1 MEDYL
6 KEVNCIGVQVSGGAD
21 SALVLYNLVTS
32 ITDKKIIIIT
42 GALKTENYFNIKYA
56 IDVVD
61 EVKRLTNTNSIIDHV
76 FTYHDERGPGTEP
89 NVIYRKRM
97 INKLAKKHKLDIV
110 FNGVTMNPPKGI
122 LEAGRDM
129 RRDKRMPLI
138 IQGDLMKVPVVRPFA
153 QSDKRTILELYKK
166 LNIMSL
172 FNKTWSCEGTVDSTN
187 NFTQPCQQC
196 WWCQERQWALGAV
209 I

>member
-1 MEDYL
+1 
-6 KEVNCIGVQVSGGAD
+6 
-21 SALVLYNLVTS
+21 
-32 ITDKKIIIIT
+32 
-42 GALKTENYFNIKYA
+42 
-56 IDVVD
+56 
-61 EVKRLTNTNSIIDHV
+61 
-76 FTYHDERGPGTEP
+76 
-89 NVIYRKRM
+89 M

-138 IQGDLMKVPVVRPFA
+138 IQDDLMKVPVVRPFA
-153 QSDKRTILELYKK
+153 QSDKRTILEFYKK

-172 FNKTWSCEGTVDSTN
+172 FDKTWSCEGTVDSTN